1 MIKIIIN
8 INVKIKKMVL
18 VSTSLLL
25 GAGFIPVQP
34 KIAF

>member
-8 INVKIKKMVL
+8 VNVKVKKIVL

-25 GAGFIPVQP
+25 GAGFISVQP